1 MRAFFYTIMI
11 YYKNGSI
18 ENNLSH
24 SDLQQGLFD
33 ALQKIGAKQKVL
45 VVPPDYTRFQSRAG
59 ELTNIAWKYYE
70 EKVTDILP
78 ALGTH
83 TPMTDEQISHMFND
97 TPRELFR
104 EHDWRNEVVT
114 LGEVPSE
121 YVKSVTNG
129 AVDFP
134 WPAQVNK
141 LLLEGNFDLIL
152 SIGQVVPHEVV
163 GMANHNK
170 NILVGTGGVEG
181 INKSHYVGAAYG
193 MEKMMGH
200 ADTPVRRIFNYASEH
215 FLKDLPIVYVLT
227 VVGVNREGKLQTY
240 GLFVGDSFDVF
251 EEAAK
256 LSILVNF
263 QMVEKPLDK
272 VVVWL
277 DPTEFKS
284 TWLGNKSIYR
294 TRMAIADGGELIV
307 LAPALKEFGEDKE
320 IDRLI
325 RKYGYL
331 GTPKTLQAVDEN
343 EELRAN
349 LGAAAHLIHGSSEGR
364 FKITYCPGKDSE
376 NLTKKEIEEVGFEWG
391 DIDDMLQRYPINQL
405 KEGHNTMPNGEEV
418 FYISNPAL
426 GLWAYKE
433 RFELLK

>member
-1 MRAFFYTIMI
+1 MI
-11 YYKNGSI
+11 YYQNGSI

-24 SDLQQGLFD
+24 SDLQEGLNEAF
-33 ALQKIGAKQKVL
+33 QKMGAKQKVL

-59 ELTNIAWKYYE
+59 ELTEMAWEYYGD
-70 EKVTDILP
+70 KLTDILP

-83 TPMTDEQISHMFND
+83 TPMTDSQISHMFGN
-97 TPRELFR
+97 TPRDLFR
-104 EHDWRNEVVT
+104 EHDWRNDVVT
-114 LGEVPSE
+114 LGEVPPE
-121 YVKSVTNG
+121 YVKEVSDG
-129 AVDFP
+129 AVDFS

-141 LLLEGNFDLIL
+141 LLLNEDFDLML

-181 INKSHYVGAAYG
+181 INKSHFVGAAYG

-200 ADTPVRRIFNYASEH
+200 ADTPVRRIFNYASEKY
-215 FLKDLPIVYVLT
+215 LKDFPIVYVLT
-227 VVGVNREGKLQTY
+227 VVGVNKDDKLQTY
-240 GLFVGDSFDVF
+240 GLFVGDSLDIFDL
-251 EEAAK
+251 AAE
-256 LSILVNF
+256 LSLQVNF
-263 QMVEKPLDK
+263 KMLDQPLDK

-284 TWLGNKSIYR
+284 TWLGNKAVYR

-307 LAPALKEFGEDKE
+307 LAPSLVEFGEDKE

-325 RKYGYL
+325 RKYGYF
-331 GTPKTLQAVDEN
+331 GTPATLKAVDDN
-343 EELRAN
+343 EELRTN
-349 LGAAAHLIHGSSEGR
+349 LSAAAHLIHGSSEGR
-364 FKITYCPGKDSE
+364 FTITYCPGNKPG
-376 NLTKKEIEEVGFEWG
+376 NLTKEEIESVGFKWG
-391 DIDDMLQRYPINQL
+391 DMDEMIKRYPVKYL
-405 KEGHNTMPNGEEV
+405 KEGFNTMTNGEEIY
-418 FYISNPAL
+418 YISNPAL